1 VTQTSTTSVSI
12 AWNPSSDVAVTSYGT
27 YRNGSKVADTS
38 STTYTFT
45 GLACGTTYT
54 FAVDE
59 ADVLGSRSSQS
70 TIAATTPVCAT
81 APPDAQAPAV
91 PSGMRT
97 TSITAGSVSLAW
109 SATTDN
115 VGVAGYNLYENGVKA
130 GSTQSTSYSF
140 SGLSCGTSYT
150 LALTAYDAAG
160 NESDPRYATTV
171 ETTSAC
177 QPAPDTQAPS
187 APGSLAV
194 SSATTTSIGV
204 KWNASSDDV
213 GVSGYGVYRD
223 GSSVGSTSSTSYSY
237 SGLACGRSY
246 TLAVDAADAA
256 GNRSARSTITASTAA
271 CPPPNDTQPPAV
283 PNGMRTTGIT
293 QSSVS
298 LAWNATTDNVG
309 VAGYNLYKDGAKVAS
324 TQSTSYTFGGLS
336 CGSDYTLALTAYDA
350 AGNESDGRYATTV
363 ETTSACTPAPDTQA
377 PTAPGSFAKTTATT
391 TSINVSW
398 SASSDNVGVA
408 GYTLYRNGTN
418 VGSTT
423 STSYSYTGL
432 TCNTSY
438 TLAIDAA
445 DAAGNR
451 SGKATITTSTA
462 ACGSADTQPPQTPA
476 NLTVTGTTASSVSL
490 SWSAALDNVG
500 TTGYGVYRNGSSVG
514 STASTSYTNS
524 GLPCGTSYTFAVDA
538 FDAAGNRSGKATVT
552 ASTSACP
559 PPSGNAQV
567 YVARNGSDSASCSA
581 SSPCASLQR
590 AYSVANAGDVVEVAG
605 GTYPPQTIDSGS
617 KSSSADVVF
626 RPAAGATVTFD
637 CGTVSTVGGGTI
649 GGQTCLDIAVSH
661 ITFDGGPSRSFKTQS
676 YSVNGFSYQ
685 GRIDTERGV
694 SDITFRNMDIGAV
707 AVGSSQTTVSHND
720 LGPSVDPLNIRQASG
735 TGNIWQDNLV
745 HDFLIQNGG
754 HMECVTWDGG
764 TNITFEY
771 NEFRSCAVFAI
782 FAKPVDDISG
792 KVDHNA
798 FWNPLGITTNDDVK
812 ISLGSGA
819 SRCDV
824 SVTNNWISE
833 GTYYDC
839 PGTTES
845 QNTTHDPSQQPPS
858 PIRP

>member
-1 VTQTSTTSVSI
+1 VTQRTTTSVSV

-293 QSSVS
+293 QNSVS

-377 PTAPGSFAKTTATT
+377 PSTPGSFAKTTATT

-451 SGKATITTSTA
+451 SGKAT
-462 ACGSADTQPPQTPA
+462 
-476 NLTVTGTTASSVSL
+476 
-490 SWSAALDNVG
+490 
-500 TTGYGVYRNGSSVG
+500 
-514 STASTSYTNS
+514 
-524 GLPCGTSYTFAVDA
+524 
-538 FDAAGNRSGKATVT
+538 VT
-552 ASTSACP
+552 ATTSACP

-590 AYSVANAGDVVEVAG
+590 AYSVASPGDVVEVAG

>member
-1 VTQTSTTSVSI
+1 VTLTGATVST
-12 AWNPSSDVAVTSYGT
+12 
-27 YRNGSKVADTS
+27 
-38 STTYTFT
+38 
-45 GLACGTTYT
+45 L
-54 FAVDE
+54 
-59 ADVLGSRSSQS
+59 
-70 TIAATTPVCAT
+70 
-81 APPDAQAPAV
+81 
-91 PSGMRT
+91 
-97 TSITAGSVSLAW
+97 SLSW
-109 SATTDN
+109 S
-115 VGVAGYNLYENGVKA
+115 
-130 GSTQSTSYSF
+130 
-140 SGLSCGTSYT
+140 
-150 LALTAYDAAG
+150 
-160 NESDPRYATTV
+160 P
-171 ETTSAC
+171 
-177 QPAPDTQAPS
+177 
-187 APGSLAV
+187 
-194 SSATTTSIGV
+194 
-204 KWNASSDDV
+204 SSDDV

-451 SGKATITTSTA
+451 SGKAT
-462 ACGSADTQPPQTPA
+462 
-476 NLTVTGTTASSVSL
+476 
-490 SWSAALDNVG
+490 
-500 TTGYGVYRNGSSVG
+500 
-514 STASTSYTNS
+514 
-524 GLPCGTSYTFAVDA
+524 
-538 FDAAGNRSGKATVT
+538 VT
-552 ASTSACP
+552 ATTSACP

-590 AYSVANAGDVVEVAG
+590 AYSVASPGDVVEVAG

-676 YSVNGFSYQ
+676 YSVIGFSYQ

-745 HDFLIQNGG
+745 HDFLIMNGG

-798 FWNPLGITTNDDVK
+798 FWNPRGLTTNMDVR
-812 ISLGSGA
+812 IVTGSGA
-819 SRCDV
+819 DRCDV
-824 SVTNNWISE
+824 SVTNNWMSE
-833 GTYYDC
+833 STFYNC
-839 PGTTES
+839 PGVS
-845 QNTTHDPSQQPPS
+845 DSGNTDHDPSVQPPS